1 MFGRKKYQ
9 GECAGVYTGEGVIDG
24 VRFNERGGE
33 INGADGIQ
41 TEAYF
46 GFKNVHTGGNMRY
59 PVYEYEVGGV
69 TYRRAK
75 THVSYNSGT
84 VAKMKGKPC
93 KVLYDPENPGDS
105 KAK

>member
-1 MFGRKKYQ
+1 MFGKNKFD
-9 GECAGVYTGEGVIDG
+9 GECQGIFTGEGVIDG
-24 VRFNERGGE
+24 KRFNES
-33 INGADGIQ
+33 NGTTPTDGIQ
-41 TEAYF
+41 LEAYI

-59 PVYEYEVGGV
+59 PVYEYTVNGV

-93 KVLYDPENPGDS
+93 KVLYETANPGNS